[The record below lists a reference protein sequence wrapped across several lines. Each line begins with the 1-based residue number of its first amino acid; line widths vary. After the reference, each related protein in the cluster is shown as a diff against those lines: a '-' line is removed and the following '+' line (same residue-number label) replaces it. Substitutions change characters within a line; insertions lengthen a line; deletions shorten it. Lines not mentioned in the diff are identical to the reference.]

1 MTLTTADL
9 EQYLPQGENARYTPL
24 RVVRDATWQRAA
36 NDISTA
42 PLVSTSVK
50 AVNGVF
56 TVAAGTNADIT
67 LDWPLPG
74 KNKLATRE
82 LNIVIEDN
90 AELTLLEILKGD
102 GWAADSINL
111 TLGKNAKVRHA
122 VVQHAA
128 GVVTRTEKI
137 TVADN
142 AAYNRLALQTRS
154 ELSRLDVAL
163 TLASHATVN
172 LSGINLCGQNQVLD
186 QTVLLTLNGPG
197 NKCNVQQ
204 RNAIAA
210 GGQGI
215 FQGKYYVAQ
224 AAQQTDG
231 YMLVKNLLLDDSAQA
246 FGKPELEI
254 YADDVKCSHGAS
266 TGGLNPEQLFYLKSR
281 GLDNAT
287 ARQLIVAGF
296 AEELLAG
303 WPDLFLNA
311 AQPAAQGWL
320 ATL

>member
-1 MTLTTADL
+1 VTLTTADL

-102 GWAADSINL
+102 GWAADSIN
-111 TLGKNAKVRHA
+111 
-122 VVQHAA
+122 
-128 GVVTRTEKI
+128 
-137 TVADN
+137 
-142 AAYNRLALQTRS
+142 
-154 ELSRLDVAL
+154 L

>member
-1 MTLTTADL
+1 VTLTSAEL
-9 EQYLPQGENARYTPL
+9 EHYLPQGENARYTPL
-24 RVVRDATWQRAA
+24 RVVRDATWQRAEA
-36 NDISTA
+36 A
-42 PLVSTSVK
+42 PLVSSSVK
-50 AVNGVF
+50 AIDGVF
-56 TVAAGTNADIT
+56 TVAANTQADIT

-74 KNKLATRE
+74 KAKLATRE
-82 LNIVIEDN
+82 LNIVVEDN

-102 GWAADSINL
+102 GWAADSINIL
-111 TLGKNAKVRHA
+111 LGKNAKVHHA

-128 GVVTRTEKI
+128 GIVTRSEKI
-137 TVADN
+137 SVADN
-142 AAYNRLALQTRS
+142 ATYNRLALQTQS
-154 ELSRLDVAL
+154 ALSRLDVAL

-172 LSGINLCGQNQVLD
+172 LCGINLCGRNQVLD
-186 QTVLLTLNGPG
+186 QTTLLTLNGPG

-231 YMLVKNLLLDDSAQA
+231 YMLVRNLLLDDSARA

-281 GLDNAT
+281 GLDDAT

-296 AEELLAG
+296 AEELLTG

-311 AQPAAQGWL
+311 AQPVTQGWL
-320 ATL
+320 AAL